1 MEGNRWVKFWE
12 SITQWEWYKDA
23 NTARLFFH
31 LVIKAQYK
39 DTRWQ
44 GYDIPRGC
52 VVTSFKRLEEELG
65 LSTQNLRTAIKHLI
79 KSENIENLTYEIT
92 NIKKANFTIYK
103 VNNYDSF
110 QGGNEQDNKQLTNGQ
125 QTPNKQ
131 LTTYKKEK
139 NVRNKEIK
147 NIKGFAL
154 SDVRF
159 ELPLSDGNSYYVIQ
173 ESLNDWNDMF
183 PSINVLT
190 ELKRMKAYLD
200 AHPNKKR
207 KAHEMENFVLR
218 WLSKEQDQKLSF
230 PKQTKEPTKSDLPD
244 WYQNQK
250 ETPLKDSTKKEL
262 EKRMKRLKG
271 NKDE

>member
-131 LTTYKKEK
+131 LTTYKKDKKE
-139 NVRNKEIK
+139 RSKEIK
-147 NIKGFAL
+147 NIYIAPTSNEAEPVIIEIPTNRNGEYYPVTQKMM
-154 SDVRF
+154 DEWQ
-159 ELPLSDGNSYYVIQ
+159 ELYP
-173 ESLNDWNDMF
+173 
-183 PSINVLT
+183 NVNVPQ
-190 ELKRMKAYLD
+190 ELKNMKGWSMAN
-200 AHPNKKR
+200 PTKR
-207 KAHEMENFVLR
+207 KTVKGMPRFINS
-218 WLSKEQDQKLSF
+218 WLSREQNKSTHIYTSQRKE
-230 PKQTKEPTKSDLPD
+230 DLPF
-244 WYQNQK
+244 
-250 ETPLKDSTKKEL
+250 
-262 EKRMKRLKG
+262 
-271 NKDE
+271 

>member
-65 LSTQNLRTAIKHLI
+65 LSTQNLRTAIQHLI

-131 LTTYKKEK
+131 LTTYKKDKKE
-139 NVRNKEIK
+139 RSKEIK
-147 NIKGFAL
+147 NIYIAPTSNEAEPVIIEIPTNRNGEYYPVTQKMM
-154 SDVRF
+154 DEWQ
-159 ELPLSDGNSYYVIQ
+159 ELYP
-173 ESLNDWNDMF
+173 
-183 PSINVLT
+183 NVNVPQ
-190 ELKRMKAYLD
+190 ELKNMKGWSMAN
-200 AHPNKKR
+200 PTKR
-207 KAHEMENFVLR
+207 KTVKGMPRFINS
-218 WLSKEQDQKLSF
+218 WLSREQNKSKHIYTSQRKE
-230 PKQTKEPTKSDLPD
+230 DLPF
-244 WYQNQK
+244 
-250 ETPLKDSTKKEL
+250 
-262 EKRMKRLKG
+262 
-271 NKDE
+271 

>member
-131 LTTYKKEK
+131 LTTYKKDKKE
-139 NVRNKEIK
+139 RNKEIK
-147 NIKGFAL
+147 NIYIAPTSNEAEPVIIEIPTNRNGEYYPVTQKMM
-154 SDVRF
+154 DEWQ
-159 ELPLSDGNSYYVIQ
+159 ELYP
-173 ESLNDWNDMF
+173 
-183 PSINVLT
+183 NVNVPQ
-190 ELKRMKAYLD
+190 ELKNMKGWSMAN
-200 AHPNKKR
+200 PTKR
-207 KAHEMENFVLR
+207 KTVKGMPRFINS
-218 WLSKEQDQKLSF
+218 WLSREQNKSKHIYTSQRKE
-230 PKQTKEPTKSDLPD
+230 DLPF
-244 WYQNQK
+244 
-250 ETPLKDSTKKEL
+250 
-262 EKRMKRLKG
+262 
-271 NKDE
+271 

>member
-65 LSTQNLRTAIKHLI
+65 LSAQNLRTAIKHLI

-103 VNNYDSF
+103 INNYDSF

-131 LTTYKKEK
+131 LTTYKKDKKE
-139 NVRNKEIK
+139 RSKEIK
-147 NIKGFAL
+147 NIYIAPTSNEAEPVIIEIPTNRNGEYYPVTQKMM
-154 SDVRF
+154 DEWQ
-159 ELPLSDGNSYYVIQ
+159 ELYP
-173 ESLNDWNDMF
+173 
-183 PSINVLT
+183 NVNVPQ
-190 ELKRMKAYLD
+190 ELKNMKGWSMAN
-200 AHPNKKR
+200 PTKR
-207 KAHEMENFVLR
+207 KTVKGMPRFINS
-218 WLSKEQDQKLSF
+218 WLSREQNKSEHIYTSQRKE
-230 PKQTKEPTKSDLPD
+230 DLPF
-244 WYQNQK
+244 
-250 ETPLKDSTKKEL
+250 
-262 EKRMKRLKG
+262 
-271 NKDE
+271 

>member
-131 LTTYKKEK
+131 LTTYKKDKKE
-139 NVRNKEIK
+139 RSKEIK
-147 NIKGFAL
+147 NIYIAPTSNEAEPVIIEIPTNRNGEYYPVTQKMM
-154 SDVRF
+154 DEWQ
-159 ELPLSDGNSYYVIQ
+159 ELYP
-173 ESLNDWNDMF
+173 
-183 PSINVLT
+183 NVNVPQ
-190 ELKRMKAYLD
+190 ELKNMKGWSMAN
-200 AHPNKKR
+200 PTKR
-207 KAHEMENFVLR
+207 KTVKGMPRFINS
-218 WLSKEQDQKLSF
+218 WLSREQNKSKHIYTSQRKE
-230 PKQTKEPTKSDLPD
+230 DLPF
-244 WYQNQK
+244 
-250 ETPLKDSTKKEL
+250 
-262 EKRMKRLKG
+262 
-271 NKDE
+271 

>member
-1 MEGNRWVKFWE
+1 MEGNRWVKLWE
-12 SITQWEWYKDA
+12 SITEWEWYKEA

-31 LVIKAQYK
+31 LILKAQYK
-39 DTRWQ
+39 DTRWQGYDIPRGCVVTSFKRLEEELGLSTQNLRTAIKHLIKSENIENLTYWQ

-110 QGGNEQDNKQLTNGQ
+110 QGGNEQDNKQLTNSQ

-131 LTTYKKEK
+131 LTTYKKDK
-139 NVRNKEIK
+139 KLRNKEIK

-159 ELPLSDGNSYYVIQ
+159 ELPLSDGNSYFVVQ
-173 ESLNDWNDMF
+173 ESLDDWTASD
-183 PSINVLT
+183 
-190 ELKRMKAYLD
+190 
-200 AHPNKKR
+200 
-207 KAHEMENFVLR
+207 
-218 WLSKEQDQKLSF
+218 LSF
-230 PKQTKEPTKSDLPD
+230 LFRMEILTSWSKNLWTIGLVCFLQ
-244 WYQNQK
+244 
-250 ETPLKDSTKKEL
+250 STS
-262 EKRMKRLKG
+262 
-271 NKDE
+271 

>member
-131 LTTYKKEK
+131 LTTYKKDKKE
-139 NVRNKEIK
+139 RSKEIK
-147 NIKGFAL
+147 NIYIAPTSNEAEPVIIEIPTNRNGEYYPVTQKMVDDWQELYPNVNILQELRKAKGWSL
-154 SDVRF
+154 SNPAKRKTFKGMSRF
-159 ELPLSDGNSYYVIQ
+159 LNSWFSREQDKNSYNQ
-173 ESLNDWNDMF
+173 
-183 PSINVLT
+183 INQ
-190 ELKRMKAYLD
+190 
-200 AHPNKKR
+200 R
-207 KAHEMENFVLR
+207 KE
-218 WLSKEQDQKLSF
+218 
-230 PKQTKEPTKSDLPD
+230 DLPF
-244 WYQNQK
+244 
-250 ETPLKDSTKKEL
+250 
-262 EKRMKRLKG
+262 
-271 NKDE
+271 